1 MRGPTVVALA
11 ALVLAPAALALPGK
25 GTYRG
30 TQTATTVT
38 IAADGRTLTAVKLV
52 PRRPPAAC
60 KLKNPV
66 LTKLKLTPAGVLN
79 TKVKVPNAVGKP
91 LTLAVKLDFSVPYL
105 GQISVTYSGSGCT
118 FAFGDALAK

>member
-1 MRGPTVVALA
+1 MRRLVVAAVA
-11 ALVLAPAALALPGK
+11 ALVLVPAALALPGK

-52 PRRPPAAC
+52 PKRPPAAC
-60 KLKNPV
+60 RLKNPV
-66 LTKLKLTPAGVLN
+66 LTKLKLSSAGILK
-79 TKVKVPNAVGKP
+79 TKVKAPNVAGKP
-91 LTLAVKLDFSVPYL
+91 LTLAVQLDFSVPYL